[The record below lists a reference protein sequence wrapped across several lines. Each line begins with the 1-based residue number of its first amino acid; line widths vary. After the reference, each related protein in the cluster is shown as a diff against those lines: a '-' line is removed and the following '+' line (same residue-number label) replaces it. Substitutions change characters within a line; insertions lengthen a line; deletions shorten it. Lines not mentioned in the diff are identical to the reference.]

1 MTIDSEEILDIKMRV
16 RKVSVQWGLVLGIV
30 FHTTKTLALDE
41 SKNRANS
48 F

>member
-30 FHTTKTLALDE
+30 FDTTKTLALDE
-41 SKNRANS
+41 SENRANS